1 MKTILTSIHFILVS
15 SFTIYCYGQ
24 KIEQKRKLSKQE
36 YLERSKNQRNTGWI
50 LLGGGTLAVVAGAI
64 IFDKNFDIWDD
75 TSDNAETGGVVLMG
89 VGGAAMASS
98 IFLFSQSMA
107 NKEISK
113 ELSVIIKLN
122 QAPQIREKQ
131 FYFEKIPTIGI
142 TWHLFR

>member
-1 MKTILTSIHFILVS
+1 MKMALTSILFILLP

-50 LLGGGTLAVVAGAI
+50 LLGGGAIAVVTGAI
-64 IFDKNFDIWDD
+64 IFDKNFDIWDE

-113 ELSVIIKLN
+113 ELSAFIKIN
-122 QAPQIREKQ
+122 QAPQIRETQ
-131 FYFEKIPTIGI
+131 CYFERFPSLGI
-142 TWHLFR
+142 SWYMSR